1 MATANVGPSFQ
12 GCPFQAPDQ
21 KWQARF
27 FCCVAS
33 LTLSLL
39 PILLPL
45 LSRHDTVLAL
55 FTGEAVRRLQRA
67 SVCGKML
74 PDNTGVCDSEGKL
87 MWSGTKKKG
96 NIQLVKKSHYSYIF
110 VVRFK

>member
-27 FCCVAS
+27 FCSVAS
-33 LTLSLL
+33 LTLSLGHSSAS
-39 PILLPL
+39 PF
-45 LSRHDTVLAL
+45 LSLHDMVLAL
-55 FTGEAVRRLQRA
+55 FAGEAVRRLQRA

-74 PDNTGVCDSEGKL
+74 PDNTGACDSEGKL
-87 MWSGTKKKG
+87 MVWDKEGIYDLLS
-96 NIQLVKKSHYSYIF
+96 
-110 VVRFK
+110 